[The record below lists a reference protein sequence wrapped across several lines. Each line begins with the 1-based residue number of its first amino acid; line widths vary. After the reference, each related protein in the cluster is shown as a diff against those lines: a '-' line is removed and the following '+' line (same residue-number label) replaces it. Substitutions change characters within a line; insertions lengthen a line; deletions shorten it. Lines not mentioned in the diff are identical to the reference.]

1 MEGTPICQEQW
12 VNVSSQIP
20 QFLFKKMPLAWVEHH
35 PPKQLP
41 LQTHRQGIRSSASA
55 GNSRAWLSQTDP
67 ELLTHSPVLLG
78 HILVVDVPTDV
89 AVRGADALAANVLR
103 ALQDTGAM

>member
-1 MEGTPICQEQW
+1 
-12 VNVSSQIP
+12 
-20 QFLFKKMPLAWVEHH
+20 MPLACVEHH

-41 LQTHRQGIRSSASA
+41 LQTYRQGILPQHQL
-55 GNSRAWLSQTDP
+55 GTP
-67 ELLTHSPVLLG
+67 EPGWHRPALGCSLTHSPVLLG
-78 HILVVDVPTDV
+78 HILVVDVPADV